1 MSQIEKH
8 IASDV
13 VRVLRKIDPKLA
25 STSLSQNKLGQIKD
39 FGTLANESQIQGV
52 PLMLANA
59 GTPEQKR
66 QARLA
71 FETIAGKIIALTD

>member
-13 VRVLRKIDPKLA
+13 VKVLRKINPKLA
-25 STSLSQNKLGQIKD
+25 STSLTQNKLGQIKD
-39 FGTLANESQIQGV
+39 FGTLANESQVQGV

-59 GTPEQKR
+59 GTPDQR
-66 QARLA
+66 QQAQLA
-71 FETIAGKIIALTD
+71 FESIARKINTFH